1 MPFPIDALKERKFAA
16 AGLSALLAALL
27 GFVVIPDDFGLRLVI
42 YGGYWVV
49 LMTVV
54 IFVWAACRT
63 ASLGMLKSSSK

>member
-1 MPFPIDALKERKFAA
+1 
-16 AGLSALLAALL
+16 
-27 GFVVIPDDFGLRLVI
+27 VVIPDDFGLRLVI